1 MKQPY
6 TEQTN
11 PVSYGIAESMQLVN
25 TTVHMGYKIWNLT
38 W

>member
-11 PVSYGIAESMQLVN
+11 PVSYRIVGSVELVS
-25 TTVHMGYKIWNLT
+25 TTVHMG
-38 W
+38 